1 MGPDFICIGA
11 PKAGTTWIYKHL
23 AAHPD
28 VWIPLVKELHYFDR
42 KFGLPRVGEKVT
54 TRKSLFGLFPDHSRR
69 LIARK
74 LLKAGMSFSAK
85 DIRWCVRYFG
95 GNPTD
100 EWYISLFA
108 DRAGKVCGE
117 LTTDYCALSRDSVG
131 YIGGMLPGTRIIF
144 MMRDPVQRAWSHAK
158 MLLPDL
164 LNKRFEEISDD
175 EFMEYLS
182 HPAARLKGD
191 YLRTLANWE
200 SEYPD
205 HQVFIGFYDDI
216 VSQPRELLTNMFRFL
231 GVPLVERVFSSD
243 LEKKVNVSKKIQSI
257 PSDIHATLA
266 RMYLPS
272 MQELRQRFGGCVDGW
287 VADALAALR

>member
-11 PKAGTTWIYKHL
+11 PKAGTTWLCKHL

-28 VWIPLVKELHYFDR
+28 IWIPLVKELHYFDR
-42 KFGLPRVGEKVT
+42 KFELPRVGEMVT
-54 TRKSLFGLFPDHSRR
+54 IRKGLFGLFPDYSRR
-69 LIARK
+69 LITRK

-85 DIRWCVRYFG
+85 DIQWCVHYFG

-100 EWYISLFA
+100 EWYLSLFEG
-108 DRAGKVCGE
+108 RAGKVCGE
-117 LTTDYCALSRDSVG
+117 LTTDYCALSKGSVG
-131 YIGGMLPGTRIIF
+131 YVGEMLPDTRIIF

-164 LNKRFEEISDD
+164 LNKRFEEITGG
-175 EFMEYLS
+175 EFLEYLS
-182 HPAARLKGD
+182 HPAALLKGD

-200 SEYPD
+200 GEYPD

-216 VSQPRELLTNMFRFL
+216 VNQPRELLTNMFQFL
-231 GVPLVERVFSSD
+231 GVPLVDGAFSSD
-243 LEKKVNVSKKIQSI
+243 LGKKVNVSKQTQSI

-272 MQELRQRFGGCVDGW
+272 MQELKQRFGGYVDDW
-287 VADALAALR
+287 VADAVAALR